1 MGTAFKY
8 AEVVRN
14 EETTSAFIPYSSHV
28 SKSVVKLTNGDYI
41 QTIRMQGAAHE
52 SADAQDINNWHDQLN
67 GFMRNIASHKVAVWS
82 HVVRREYGEFPG
94 GEFAPGFCHDFNEK
108 YRKHMAGDRMLVNEL
123 YLTIVYRPRP
133 MKAAKFFDF
142 FGSKNAKDLQDT
154 QLEELNAINDLTG
167 SALAALDRYEPE
179 LLSCYE
185 HKGNMFSE
193 VLEFLAFL
201 VDGEWRRFPLVR
213 SEIRDVL
220 ATSRPFFGKGGLMSL
235 KGPTNSAFAA
245 IVTISEYPSITCPGI
260 LNDLL
265 SMSFE
270 FVLSQSFSF
279 LSKPVA
285 VGRMKR
291 QQSRMINAGDVAV
304 SQVNDI
310 DDAMDD
316 LVSNRFVMGSHS
328 LSLVIRAFDTKA
340 LNDHINE
347 AGTALSESGMK
358 WARED
363 VGMAGAFWSQLPG
376 NFEFRVRVGDIT
388 SRNFAGFS
396 SFHNYPI
403 GRIRN
408 NQWGDAVTMFK
419 TTSGAP
425 FYFNFHKGEEGTDA
439 KKVAKLDP
447 NHKDLANTIVIGKA
461 GTGKTVLQMMLLAQ
475 TQKFSQPKKDKE
487 LSCVLFDKDLGASI
501 GVRAMGGRYYPL
513 KNGVPS
519 GFNPFQMEPTPTNLT
534 FLETLIRQLVKRDG
548 LPISPKQER
557 EINQAIVGVMGA
569 IKIKR
574 RISAV
579 LEFLDPTDDTGL
591 HIRLSRWCRGGAL
604 GWLFDNADDTL
615 RLDNCTMVGFDVTE
629 FLDNDETRTP
639 TIMYLF
645 HRIESLIDGRRIPI
659 FMDEFWKLLNDP
671 AFQDLAENKL
681 VTIRKQDGF
690 LVMFTQSPKQVLK
703 SPIAFAIIGQSA
715 TKIFLPNPEADYDD
729 YVNGFK
735 LTQRE
740 FEIVKELG
748 EKSRLFLIKQGQNS
762 VVAEL
767 NLRGFDDELA
777 VLSGNTAT
785 SLLVEKLVVELGDD
799 PAVWLPE
806 FHRLRKGISA

>member
-534 FLETLIRQLVKRDG
+534 FLETFIRQLVKRDG